1 MRTEDLKAKGL
12 SDEQIAYVLEE
23 KGKSMAKLEK
33 EIAKLTSENETLK
46 DRAEIAEKTLKSFD
60 GINPD
65 DVKKEISEWKKK
77 MEDAERDYQQKI
89 YDRDFTDTLKKEL
102 ENVKFSSEAA
112 KRSVMND
119 IKAADLKLKDGKIL
133 GLNDFLYQLKES
145 DASAF
150 VNDDEMKARQNAA
163 RFTQQIG
170 PVQKPG
176 GMTKDE
182 IMKIKDD
189 TERQNAIANNI
200 HLFNN

>member
-1 MRTEDLKAKGL
+1 MKTEDLKAKGL
-12 SDEQIAYVLEE
+12 NDEQIAFVLEE
-23 KGKSMAKLEK
+23 KGKSIAKLEK
-33 EIAKLTSENETLK
+33 EITKLTSENAALK
-46 DRAEIAEKTLKSFD
+46 DRAEMAEEMLKSFD

-65 DVKKEISEWKKK
+65 DMKKEIGEWKKK
-77 MEDAERDYQQKI
+77 AEDAEKEYQQKI
-89 YDRDFTDTLKKEL
+89 YDRDFTDTLRKEL
-102 ENVKFSSEAA
+102 ENIKFSSEAA
-112 KRSVMND
+112 KRSVMSD
-119 IKAADLKLKDGKIL
+119 IKAADLRLKDGKIL
-133 GLNDFLYQLKES
+133 GLNDFLEQLKKN

>member
-1 MRTEDLKAKGL
+1 MKTEDLKAKGL
-12 SDEQIAYVLEE
+12 NDEQIAFVLEE
-23 KGKSMAKLEK
+23 KGKSIAKLEK
-33 EIAKLTSENETLK
+33 EITKLTSENAALK
-46 DRAEIAEKTLKSFD
+46 DRAEMAEEMLKSFD

-65 DVKKEISEWKKK
+65 DMKKEIGEWKKK
-77 MEDAERDYQQKI
+77 AEDAEKEYQQKI
-89 YDRDFTDTLKKEL
+89 YDRDFTDTLRKEL
-102 ENVKFSSEAA
+102 ENIKFSSEAA
-112 KRSVMND
+112 KRSVMSD
-119 IKAADLKLKDGKIL
+119 IKAADLRLKDGKIL
-133 GLNDFLYQLKES
+133 GLNDFLEQLKEN